1 MDTVLRPET
10 MLTYSQIHNFTQYS
24 TGLIN
29 LCLCQR
35 GVYQKHQTGLAQ
47 FLRHL
52 QRRIRPPTRAVKGLL
67 MVDLRAR
74 PLKTRHVTGTNLIH
88 TPVPAP
94 PWRQLL
100 RLNLYIAFI
109 VGVIT
114 ATFIGTQ
121 GVTTPTTSK
130 FWYPQ
135 PRKLTTGCPNTFR
148 IGGASL
154 VPLSHHPQLNAAN
167 HRLHF
172 RHPPVG
178 TKRIMQPTKTRRV
191 LPLIHRIPALTM
203 VLIRPHLGPQS
214 LVICGHHAAL
224 AASGHDLVLAERPT
238 PDMANGAHRAPLIT
252 GTMGLGAVL
261 NNV

>member
-74 PLKTRHVTGTNLIH
+74 PLKTRHAAGTNLIH
-88 TPVPAP
+88 NPVPVP

-100 RLNLYIAFI
+100 RLNLYIAFV
-109 VGVIT
+109 VGVVT
-114 ATFIGTQ
+114 ATIIGTP
-121 GVTTPTTSK
+121 GLTASTTSK
-130 FWYPQ
+130 LWHPQ
-135 PRKLTTGCPNTFR
+135 RWQVPTGSPNTFR
-148 IGGASL
+148 IGGTSL
-154 VPLSHHPQLNAAN
+154 VPLSHLAQLNPPN
-167 HRLHF
+167 YRLHL
-172 RHPPVG
+172 RHPPIG
-178 TKRIMQPTKTRRV
+178 PKRIVQPTKTRR
-191 LPLIHRIPALTM
+191 
-203 VLIRPHLGPQS
+203 
-214 LVICGHHAAL
+214 
-224 AASGHDLVLAERPT
+224 
-238 PDMANGAHRAPLIT
+238 
-252 GTMGLGAVL
+252 
-261 NNV
+261 